1 MKANPGKYHRL
12 LSGNDSSKIT
22 IENET
27 ISSKC
32 EKLLGI
38 KIDSN
43 LNFKENIESLCKKA
57 SQKINALS
65 KLASLMNFAQKR
77 LTMNSFVSCHFSN
90 FLVVW
95 MFHCRKL
102 NAHINR
108 FHERALRVV
117 YKDFDPSFE
126 ELLRRDSPKALHQR
140 NLQKVMI
147 KIFDVK
153 TGIAQEMMKGVFEF
167 VDVSYNLTNQSKCSR
182 IISCTERYGIE
193 ATSSIGPKLWDQ
205 VHTEIKNS
213 KSLEEFK
220 ARIKSWIPKKLSLQ
234 DM

>member
-12 LSGNDSSKIT
+12 LSGNDPSKIT
-22 IENET
+22 IGNET

-43 LNFKENIESLCKKA
+43 LNFLCKKA

-65 KLASLMNFAQKR
+65 KLASLMNFVQKR

-102 NAHINR
+102 NARINR

-126 ELLRRDSPKALHQR
+126 ELLRRDSSKALHQR
-140 NLQKVMI
+140 NLQKLII

-167 VDVSYNLTNQSKCSR
+167 ADVSYNLTNQSKCSR
-182 IISCTERYGIE
+182 IISCTERYGIKT
-193 ATSSIGPKLWDQ
+193 TSSIGPKLWDK
-205 VHTEIKNS
+205 VHTKIKNS
-213 KSLEEFK
+213 KSPEEFK